1 MQYLLTR
8 YVIYIMKLHHTKYKK
23 KYERYILAIVAD
35 KMKEEDIKKI
45 NRNTKIYYLFDKFNT
60 EYGFMVARVGKQKAI
75 AEWLAGLP
83 LNIPYIHD
91 DIINLAV
98 KMGSIDKN
106 PSNKLQDR
114 VVENYFN
121 FMANMIL
128 SIKPN
133 ERVHGHTFFY
143 NTENHRENKPCKVAQ
158 DD

>member
-1 MQYLLTR
+1 
-8 YVIYIMKLHHTKYKK
+8 MKLHYTKYKK

-121 FMANMIL
+121 FMANML
-128 SIKPN
+128 LAIKPN

-143 NTENHRENKPCKVAQ
+143 NPDNHKEIKPCKVAQ

>member
-1 MQYLLTR
+1 
-8 YVIYIMKLHHTKYKK
+8 MKLHHTKYKK
-23 KYERYILAIVAD
+23 KYEKYILSIVAD
-35 KMKEEDIKKI
+35 EMKENKIKKI
-45 NRNTKIYYLFDKFNT
+45 NRNTKIDYLFNKFNT
-60 EYGFMVARVGKQKAI
+60 AYGFMVERVGKQKAI
-75 AEWLAGLP
+75 AEWLSGLA

-91 DIINLAV
+91 DIINLAI

-106 PSNKLQDR
+106 PSNKLQNR

-143 NTENHRENKPCKVAQ
+143 NPDNHKEIKPCNMAKN
-158 DD
+158 D

>member
-1 MQYLLTR
+1 
-8 YVIYIMKLHHTKYKK
+8 MKLHYTKYKK
-23 KYERYILAIVAD
+23 KYERYILSIVAD
-35 KMKEEDIKKI
+35 KMKEEGIKKI
-45 NRNTKIYYLFDKFNT
+45 NRNTKIYYLFHKFNI
-60 EYGFMVARVGKQKAI
+60 EYGFMVVRVGKQKAI

-91 DIINLAV
+91 DIVNLAV

-106 PSNKLQDR
+106 PSNKLQNR

-143 NTENHRENKPCKVAQ
+143 NPDNHIYIL
-158 DD
+158 

>member
-1 MQYLLTR
+1 LQYLLTR